1 MNEVPFF
8 IVDAFTLTR
17 YSGNPAGVV
26 LSEQPLTSAQMQ
38 AVAGELHLETAF
50 ASPLADGTADF
61 QVAYYTG
68 TARVPL
74 CGHDT
79 IALAAVLAQTGLIP
93 SSGKVKFATD
103 VGILSVSIVSDGS
116 VTMDQALPV
125 YGPLID
131 PEGAAAALGL
141 SVSEIAETYL
151 PVQIVSTGTPFLI
164 VPVVHRSVLNELVP
178 DLPTLLDYGKSLS
191 DTDMGFYVW
200 TSETLHADAQIH
212 ARCFFPAIGLPE
224 DPVTGTASG
233 AVGAYLARHGQL
245 LSEAEG
251 VLTLKTEQGHA
262 MGRPGSARVR
272 LEMRGSEVARV
283 QVGGNAVVVGEGK
296 IIV

>member
-1 MNEVPFF
+1 MNEALFF
-8 IVDAFTLTR
+8 IVDAFTLTPDN
-17 YSGNPAGVV
+17 GNPAGVV
-26 LSEQPLTSAQMQ
+26 LTDQPLTSAQMQ

-50 ASPLADGTADF
+50 AAPLADGTADF

-79 IALAAVLAQTGLIP
+79 IALAVVLAQTGRMP
-93 SSGKVKFATD
+93 SSGKVRFATD
-103 VGILSVSIVSDGS
+103 VGVLSVSIVSDGS
-116 VTMDQALPV
+116 VTMDQALPI
-125 YGPLID
+125 YGPRID
-131 PEGAAAALGL
+131 PAGAAEALGL
-141 SVSEIAETYL
+141 PVIEIAETYL

-164 VPVVHRSVLNELVP
+164 VPVLHRSVLNELVP

-262 MGRPGSARVR
+262 MGRSGSARVR

-296 IIV
+296 ILL